1 MLKHNIIYFFNINLI
16 INLEN
21 VSTNNIFFY
30 EQVKNTILDNSYFIR
45 IIFSNKDLILN
56 GIYILINLNNSIN
69 DNCKIIE
76 ELEKN
81 ILFKYKSD
89 KIQNKKIK
97 DNFLYL
103 LNKNNNNKYIVLKI
117 SGIWETLNNIGLTFK
132 YISLPIS

>member
-1 MLKHNIIYFFNINLI
+1 MNLI

-21 VSTNNIFFY
+21 ILTNNVFFY

-45 IIFSNKDLILN
+45 IIYSNKDLILN
-56 GIYILINLNNSIN
+56 GIYILINLNNSVN
-69 DNCKIIE
+69 DNCKLID

-81 ILFKYKSD
+81 ILSKYKSD

-97 DNFLYL
+97 ENFLYL
-103 LNKNNNNKYIVLKI
+103 LNKNNNNKFIILKI

>member
-1 MLKHNIIYFFNINLI
+1 MNLI

-21 VSTNNIFFY
+21 ITTNNVFFY

-45 IIFSNKDLILN
+45 IIYSNKDLILN

-69 DNCKIIE
+69 DNCKLID
-76 ELEKN
+76 ELEKK
-81 ILFKYKSD
+81 ILSKYKSD

-97 DNFLYL
+97 ENFIYL
-103 LNKNNNNKYIVLKI
+103 LNKNNNNKFIILKI

>member
-1 MLKHNIIYFFNINLI
+1 MNLI

-21 VSTNNIFFY
+21 ISISNIFFY

-45 IIFSNKDLILN
+45 IIYSNQDLILN
-56 GIYILINLNNSIN
+56 GIYILIDLNNSIN
-69 DNCKIIE
+69 DNCKIID

-81 ILFKYKSD
+81 ILSKYKSD

-97 DNFLYL
+97 ENFLYF
-103 LNKNNNNKYIVLKI
+103 LNKNNINNKFMILKI

-132 YISLPIS
+132 YISLSIS

>member
-1 MLKHNIIYFFNINLI
+1 MNLI

-21 VSTNNIFFY
+21 ITTNNVFFY

-45 IIFSNKDLILN
+45 IIYSNKDLILN

-69 DNCKIIE
+69 DNCKLID
-76 ELEKN
+76 ELEKK
-81 ILFKYKSD
+81 ILSKYKSD

-97 DNFLYL
+97 ENFLYL
-103 LNKNNNNKYIVLKI
+103 LNKNNNNKFIILKI